1 MKFLPKK
8 GSLVKTLRTLL
19 LLMALPVCGADVP
32 SKPAPAAPT
41 TNTTPAAEQNEDALR
56 AALEKAYS
64 AESANKKVTNA
75 TTGTASNA
83 AVAPGTLGTSGAPS
97 PRQISPAQTPPLTSA
112 VPPVWTIRS
121 GTNPPAYRAVTNVLA
136 ALTNATGAASNLA
149 NALTNIVAAATNL
162 AAAATNRARTIPAPP
177 GFAAPQVP
185 TPSRTPGSPATAP
198 QTVTVGPGAGASTN
212 TLGLPPAGMSDPN
225 QEILPA
231 GLIKFNEADLSQV
244 LEIYQEL
251 TGRTVLKPT
260 SLSPAKIS
268 IRTQTPLTRAEAVQ
282 ALDSILS
289 MNGITMV
296 PQGEKFVK
304 AIQEAQAGQAAQQ
317 FNSID
322 PNKLPEAGSFVTQVI
337 QLTNASPNDLL
348 PVLQPFAK
356 FQQSILTIPSV
367 NMLVLR
373 DYAEN
378 VKRMV
383 EMIKK
388 VDVIPQQ
395 EFESVVIPIKYALA
409 GDIAQVLGSLTSGG
423 GSTTTVGGQQGGGGI
438 GGGLSG
444 AGGFGRS
451 GAGGYGQG
459 GYGARGYGGGGYGG
473 YGGYGGVSTFSQQ
486 ATGLQA
492 AQSDG
497 GATFTPQ
504 ATGVQGVQTGT
515 GGQTAQRGSFQQRL
529 QQIVNKAATGGAGE
543 FYVLGST
550 KIIADERTNA
560 LLIFASKQD
569 LATVSNIIAKLD
581 VVLAQVLIESIIME
595 VTLGNNLDYGFSY
608 LQTKPTTI
616 GDFLGLGAINN
627 VPFLRNS
634 DFVSTNAGALPGG
647 FTYVASFMGLDAV
660 VRAIAGDN
668 RARILQ
674 RPRIQTSH
682 AVPADLFVGQ
692 TRPYPTTSY
701 YGGGAFGGYSS
712 IQQLQIG
719 VTLSVL
725 PLINPDG
732 LVVMDIRQRIQAYDG
747 DVEIQNVGKVPITS
761 EKEASAKVAV
771 RDGETIILGGFISN
785 SKNKTASGVPI
796 LKDIPVL
803 GALFRS
809 TSENDQRSELVVLIR
824 PTVLPTPLDAARFAD
839 EERARMPATRQFE
852 SDVKDSEQKMLNE
865 KPQPKGPKPIFN

>member
-1 MKFLPKK
+1 VKK
-8 GSLVKTLRTLL
+8 LKTLVLL
-19 LLMALPVCGADVP
+19 VALPLCAADP
-32 SKPAPAAPT
+32 PAKLPNAAPT
-41 TNTTPAAEQNEDALR
+41 NATPTAEQSDDALR
-56 AALEKAYS
+56 AALEKAYA
-64 AESANKKVTNA
+64 AEGAAKVAAPKPVTNA
-75 TTGTASNA
+75 QPTAAPA
-83 AVAPGTLGTSGAPS
+83 ATIPAPPVTATPTK
-97 PRQISPAQTPPLTSA
+97 PAQTSAPPATAPATSA
-112 VPPVWTIRS
+112 VPPGWTIRPA
-121 GTNPPAYRAVTNVLA
+121 TNPPAYRAVTNVLA
-136 ALTNATGAASNLA
+136 ALTNVTGATSNLA
-149 NALTNIVAAATNL
+149 SALTNIVAAATNL
-162 AAAATNRARTIPAPP
+162 AAAATNRAQRPVQLPPAFGAAQTPPTAGRIAGAPP
-177 GFAAPQVP
+177 G
-185 TPSRTPGSPATAP
+185 PA
-198 QTVTVGPGAGASTN
+198 QTVTVGPTTGAATN
-212 TLGLPPAGMSDPN
+212 TLGLTPAGINDPN

-251 TGRTVLKPT
+251 TGRTVLKPN
-260 SLSPAKIS
+260 SLAPAKIS

-304 AIQEAQAGQAAQQ
+304 AVQEAQAGQAGQQ
-317 FNSID
+317 FNNID
-322 PNKLPEAGSFVTQVI
+322 PNKLPEAGTFVTQVI

-348 PVLQPFAK
+348 PILQPFAK

-423 GSTTTVGGQQGGGGI
+423 GSTTTVGGQQGT
-438 GGGLSG
+438 GLGASG
-444 AGGFGRS
+444 AGGFGAGRGIGGGGFGQS
-451 GAGGYGQG
+451 GYGSRGGY
-459 GYGARGYGGGGYGG
+459 GGGYGG
-473 YGGYGGVSTFSQQ
+473 GYPGGGYGGVSTFTQQ
-486 ATGLQA
+486 ATGIQG
-492 AQSDG
+492 AQG
-497 GATFTPQ
+497 G
-504 ATGVQGVQTGT
+504 VGT
-515 GGQTAQRGSFQQRL
+515 QPGQRGSFQQRL
-529 QQIVNKAATGGAGE
+529 QQIVNRAATGGE
-543 FYVLGST
+543 FFVLGST
-550 KIIADERTNA
+550 KIIADERTNS

-569 LATVSNIIAKLD
+569 LATVSNIISKLD

-595 VTLGNNLDYGFSY
+595 VSVGNNLDYGFSY
-608 LQTKPTTI
+608 LQSKPTTV

-634 DFVSTNAGALPGG
+634 DFVSTNSGALPGG
-647 FTYVASFMGLDAV
+647 FTYVASFMGFDAV

-668 RARILQ
+668 RVRILQ
-674 RPRIQTSH
+674 KPRIQTSH
-682 AVPADLFVGQ
+682 AVPADLFVGE

-732 LVVMDIRQRIQAYDG
+732 LVVMDIRQRIQAAEG
-747 DVEIQNVGKVPITS
+747 TVRIENVGDVPITS

-771 RDGETIILGGFISN
+771 RDGETIMLGGFISN
-785 SKNKTASGVPI
+785 SKNKSASGVPI
-796 LKDIPVL
+796 LKDIPVI
-803 GALFRS
+803 GPLFRS
-809 TSENDQRSELVVLIR
+809 TKNDDLRRELVVLIR

-839 EERARMPATRQFE
+839 EERTRLPATRQFE
-852 SDVKDSEQKMLNE
+852 SDVKESEERLLNE
-865 KPQPKGPKPIFN
+865 KPASKGKSIFN